1 MLYKCL
7 NWTLTLVRALCSC
20 VSFSIVHEFTS
31 YECISA
37 DEKKLVEQVFT
48 NAIDCMSE
56 DDKKLPQVM

>member
-7 NWTLTLVRALCSC
+7 NWTLTLVSELCSC
-20 VSFSIVHEFTS
+20 VSFIIVHEFTS
-31 YECISA
+31 YERISA

-48 NAIDCMSE
+48 NAIDCLSE